1 MISLKCKKCEKEI
14 CVSENS
20 VELIC
25 PYCKNSHMEFFE
37 KRDNIIYDNIEE
49 KFPVF
54 IGHEYKRFY
63 ELLNSGHVTG
73 AWAELRDVIEVI
85 IKVPAIMI
93 LAFLIDF
100 PPEREGEDDK
110 KILQR
115 ITGKKMSLG
124 DWVLILS
131 MMRRSRFVKENIPT
145 LTELANQAYDFAKK
159 YDVVTWRNEMLG
171 HGALP
176 FEYEDGFKSSFFRLS
191 KGIDECL
198 EKSLNYYERI
208 TFQISEKDIEDFSI
222 RATVD
227 GKEINLNN
235 SILEENFF
243 CDGMD
248 RNSSKVKCIN
258 YIRGIGK
265 LIYSRKY
272 IELQKYFDTQS
283 VHSRIERNVEQQNW
297 TLEGELL
304 LQQLNQSVDYED
316 NPVLMRWLTK
326 KMEQEEKGL
335 FMLCMD
341 RGMGKTA
348 FVSSINSLLTDNA
361 EKFYVTRVYYC
372 SSLQYRS
379 TEDFLTQMNSLFRMN
394 YDVNKTIIAHET
406 ANLRMEDDRQDVAN
420 FLENI
425 LERIRGESYD
435 ETKKLL
441 FIIDGIDEI
450 CMTSGG
456 KSIFDFIPEESQLS
470 EGGYILLTC
479 RNEDSQE
486 LNLYTKKKIADL
498 QKENQCEIKSF
509 SVTDESFKNNYS
521 KVLKKYL
528 KKQIGE
534 AFEELDKDWISDL
547 CEKSDYRFIDFKL
560 KTLLIKDKLLRGE
573 KISEVLDNTKGI
585 DDYFSHIQKLCGEKL
600 YHNIGRILVIIATAY
615 RPLSLKEISFLDT
628 VMLDEIS
635 MEMLFILKSLDS
647 LLVTRRLKRDG
658 KNNETVIAIANEYYR
673 EAILKRFGNELRECV
688 KEWYE
693 QILTDEKVF
702 QTTER
707 INTYDIPRIYLYAH
721 IYQYIIK
728 IGDEKLI
735 DKMHRL
741 EFIRAIYQYEKY
753 MPSDQIGNIAV
764 LDDISMSKTCIT
776 LLEENQ
782 KNHSEEFE
790 PILLAAS
797 YNSYILHKVKLY
809 KENWSAANKSEE
821 ALREKAHLLEYC
833 ERALYLLMH
842 CGNLDMRGKELLAKL
857 YSQKGVFLN
866 YFKEDIP
873 AIKDAFMKRYE
884 GCIEILEQDEERGGN
899 LYTQAAIC
907 LVDVLGTEKNVSEIQ
922 ERNAEVVYRIK
933 ELKEKY
939 PELCIY
945 NRRRRLDYGILMQEA
960 LFYRKMGQVYQKVDA
975 ELFKDE
981 IEKFYIEA
989 LQIFLHLKEE
999 VNYEKNKNLEKE
1011 WDYIDKKRCLV
1022 FNEFARFCEKI
1033 GDIAK
1038 AKKCYKDFILLS
1050 NNLYQ
1055 KNKLDFIENS
1065 IKACIQ
1071 YAILS
1076 DSSKSDEKELSFIKD
1091 SLILALEWVEYV
1103 LEQKEDLKKEIQ
1115 GLLDNEFK
1123 EVCVRERGND
1133 EKIFN

>member
-1 MISLKCKKCEKEI
+1 MIVLKCKNCGEEI
-14 CVSENS
+14 CISENS

-25 PYCKNSHMEFFE
+25 PHCKNSHMEFLE
-37 KRDNIIYDNIEE
+37 KRDDKIYDNIDE

-63 ELLNSGHVTG
+63 ELINSGHVTG

-85 IKVPAIMI
+85 IKVPAIII
-93 LAFLIDF
+93 LAFLIDS
-100 PPEREGEDDK
+100 PMEMEGREDK
-110 KILQR
+110 RILQC

-124 DWVLILS
+124 DWVSILS
-131 MMRRSRFVKENIPT
+131 LMRKSTLVEDNIPT
-145 LTELANQAYDFAKK
+145 LKELAEYAYNFARE

-198 EKSLNYYERI
+198 EQSLNCYGKI
-208 TFQISEKDIEDFSI
+208 TFQISGKDVEDFSI

-227 GKEINLNN
+227 RKEINLNN

-248 RNSSKVKCIN
+248 INSSKVKCIN

-272 IELQKYFDTQS
+272 IELHEYFNTQS
-283 VHSRIERNVEQQNW
+283 VHSKMKRNVEQQNW

-316 NPVLMRWLTK
+316 NPILMDWLTEELK
-326 KMEQEEKGL
+326 QEEKGL

-348 FVSSINSLLTDNA
+348 FVSSINSLLTDN
-361 EKFYVTRVYYC
+361 EEDFCVTRVYYC

-394 YDVNKTIIAHET
+394 YDVNKTIIAHAT
-406 ANLRMEDDRQDVAN
+406 ANLRMEDSRQDVAD
-420 FLENI
+420 FLGI
-425 LERIRGESYD
+425 VLERIRRESYD

-450 CMTSGG
+450 CMASRG
-456 KSIFDFIPEESQLS
+456 KSIFDFIPEKSQLS
-470 EGGYILLTC
+470 EGIYILLTC

-486 LNLYTKKKIADL
+486 LNPYTKKKIVDL
-498 QKENQCEIKSF
+498 QKKNQCKIKSF
-509 SVTDESFKNNYS
+509 SVSDESFKKRYS

-528 KKQIGE
+528 RKQIGK
-534 AFEELDKDWISDL
+534 AFNELEKEWILDL
-547 CEKSDYRFIDFKL
+547 CEKSEYRFIDFKI
-560 KTLLIKDKLLRGE
+560 KTLLLKDKLLRGE
-573 KISEVLDNTKGI
+573 KIEEILDSTRGV
-585 DDYFSHIQKLCGEKL
+585 DDFFSHIQKLCGEKL

-628 VMLDEIS
+628 VIIDEIS

-658 KNNETVIAIANEYYR
+658 KNNETVITIANEYYR
-673 EAILKRFGNELRECV
+673 EEILKRFGHELRECV

-721 IYQYIIK
+721 IYQYIMETEDK
-728 IGDEKLI
+728 KLI
-735 DKMHRL
+735 DRMHQL
-741 EFIRAIYQYEKY
+741 DFIKAIYQYEKY
-753 MPSDQIGNIAV
+753 MPADQIGNIAV
-764 LDDISMSKTCIT
+764 LDDISMSQTCIT
-776 LLEENQ
+776 LLEEN
-782 KNHSEEFE
+782 KKKHSQEFD
-790 PILLAAS
+790 PVLLAAS
-797 YNSYILHKVKLY
+797 YNSYLLHKVKRY
-809 KENWSAANKSEE
+809 KESWSATNKSEE
-821 ALREKAHLLEYC
+821 ALKEKEHLLEYN
-833 ERALYLLMH
+833 ERGLYLLTH
-842 CGNLDMRGKELLAKL
+842 CEKLDMRGKELLAKL

-866 YFKEDIP
+866 YFKEDIV

-884 GCIEILEQDEERGGN
+884 GCIEILEQDEERGVN

-922 ERNAEVVYRIK
+922 KRNTEVIRRIK

-945 NRRRRLDYGILMQEA
+945 NRRGRLDYGILLQEA
-960 LFYRKMGQVYQKVDA
+960 LFYRKMGQVYQKVDIDF
-975 ELFKDE
+975 FKDE
-981 IEKFYIEA
+981 IEKNFMKSLEILLY
-989 LQIFLHLKEE
+989 LKKA
-999 VNYEKNKNLEKE
+999 VNYQENKNIEKE
-1011 WDYIDKKRCLV
+1011 QDYIDKKMCPV
-1022 FNEFARFCEKI
+1022 YNEFAIFYEKI
-1033 GDIAK
+1033 DDIAG

-1050 NNLYQ
+1050 DILYQ
-1055 KNKLDFIENS
+1055 KNKLDFVINS
-1065 IKACIQ
+1065 VNASIR
-1071 YAILS
+1071 YALLS
-1076 DSSKSDEKELSFIKD
+1076 EESRGDEKEVSFIKD
-1091 SLILALEWVEYV
+1091 SLRLALEWVECV
-1103 LEQKEDLKKEIQ
+1103 LDQKEDLKRKLQEQLKKIECM
-1115 GLLDNEFK
+1115 DTFPVFSEFR
-1123 EVCVRERGND
+1123 V
-1133 EKIFN
+1133 